1 MFSWPDFL
9 TCADICQPGQ
19 VVLCACEAFNIA
31 NSGRRLCSAHIGQS
45 LFEQYPM
52 NSELRKAIEQGS
64 LPAVVM
70 ALDAGAEIEHA
81 DVHGDP
87 GLPLRLACFKGRAEI
102 VVELLKRGADIQ
114 SPNAQGTG
122 APIRMAARAKHDGI
136 VRLLVEH
143 GAEMPPDL
151 KLQFTDTGERR
162 KQGDRRQHSYGPPK
176 GLKDRRRTL
185 DRRVTFVREV
195 ELSDF
200 QWQTYFSQSQV
211 NAKVDVR
218 HEHEP
223 ADMASMVF
231 ERIRD

>member
-1 MFSWPDFL
+1 MFSWLDFL
-9 TCADICQPGQ
+9 TCADICQHGQ
-19 VVLCACEAFNIA
+19 VVSCACEAFNIA
-31 NSGRRLCSAHIGQS
+31 NSGCRLCSARIGQS

-64 LPAVVM
+64 LAAVVT
-70 ALDAGAEIEHA
+70 ALDAGAEIEHP

-102 VVELLKRGADIQ
+102 VVELLKRGADIH
-114 SPNAQGTG
+114 SPNAQGAG
-122 APIRMAARAKHDGI
+122 APIRMAARARHDDL
-136 VRLLVEH
+136 VRLLLAH
-143 GAEMPPDL
+143 GADMPPDL
-151 KLQFTDTGERR
+151 KTQFTETGERR
-162 KQGDRRQHSYGPPK
+162 KRGERRRHSYGPPK
-176 GLKDRRRTL
+176 GLKERRRTL

-200 QWQTYFSQSQV
+200 QWETYFSQSLV
-211 NAKVDVR
+211 NAKAEVK

-223 ADMASMVF
+223 ADVASLVF